1 MSDNLPDELL
11 IDTIATY
18 ESVTR
23 DNAMLDFAYQLST
36 ARFLGQFCKT
46 EIELAH
52 VHALADHPLPHM
64 RRLGSLAFCFLPYCW
79 YEKTLPLVQKNLSD
93 PLKWIRYDSIRF
105 FFFHAC
111 LDESVFELLREQNR
125 NTDDADITKAI
136 NTTLTALTELRSS
149 YALPFKSVQVG
160 DFIVDIPETWLVE
173 KDRHVHVFKSPQLH
187 GLHLHDQQFISSLRL
202 FVIPN
207 LAADE
212 IQEMPLFNMEAKL
225 DDKTIIAAPTYIT
238 PTRYQA
244 TYSASAD
251 HRGITELTTTEFR
264 VWDESSLLV
273 ANMISPLVHR
283 QWVMERNLRIL
294 DSVRRA

>member
-18 ESVTR
+18 ESVTQ
-23 DNAMLDFAYQLST
+23 DSAMLDFADQLST
-36 ARFLGQFCKT
+36 ARFVGQFCKT
-46 EIELAH
+46 QADLTH

-64 RRLGSLAFCFLPYCW
+64 RRLASLAFCFLPYCW

-93 PLKWIRYDSIRF
+93 SLKWIRYDSIRF

-125 NTDDADITKAI
+125 STDDADITKAI
-136 NTTLTALTELRSS
+136 NTALTALTELRSS
-149 YALPFKSVQVG
+149 YALPFKSVQVD
-160 DFIVDIPETWLVE
+160 DFMVDIPETWLVE
-173 KDRHVHVFKSPQLH
+173 KERHVQVFKSPQLP

-207 LAADE
+207 LTADD

-225 DDKTIIAAPTYIT
+225 DDTNIIAPPTYIT

-244 TYSASAD
+244 TYSAGAD
-251 HRGITELTTTEFR
+251 HRGITELTTAEFR
-264 VWDESSLLV
+264 VWDASSLLV
-273 ANMISPLVHR
+273 ANIISPLVHQ
-283 QWVMERNLRIL
+283 QWVTERNCRIL